1 MRLGCSNGAL
11 SADVPVVVS
20 CKWCPASGVP
30 QVVSRK
36 WRPAGG
42 ARFPGKPCWVWWE
55 TLLVPGFTS
64 GVKHGRLGDQL
75 QPLRDKF

>member
-11 SADVPVVVS
+11 SAVVPVVVS

-42 ARFPGKPCWVWWE
+42 ARFPGKPCWV
-55 TLLVPGFTS
+55 LVPGFDS

-75 QPLRDKF
+75 QPFRDKF